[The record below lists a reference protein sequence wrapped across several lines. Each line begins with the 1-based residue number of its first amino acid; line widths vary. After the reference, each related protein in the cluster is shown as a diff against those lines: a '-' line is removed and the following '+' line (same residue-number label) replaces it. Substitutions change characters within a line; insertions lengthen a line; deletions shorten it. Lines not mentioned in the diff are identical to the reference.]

1 MKMWQNTIW
10 THLRCWRQEHTAPG
24 QWRPREFS
32 PWITNKTKQK
42 IKTFAAL
49 VGFSAPSHCLGS
61 ANPVVRFIDHTR
73 QQLTNR
79 INLWLFVRLRR
90 ARAGSH
96 AQTYTHWS
104 RAHTQTHTRK
114 ERDPQVYFFFF
125 SFLRHTEEMC
135 CSLTVTLPCHSIN
148 LVIIFI

>member
-1 MKMWQNTIW
+1 MDALTVLKTR
-10 THLRCWRQEHTAPG
+10 THGSRSVTPKGILSLDYKQ
-24 QWRPREFS
+24 
-32 PWITNKTKQK
+32 NKTKNK
-42 IKTFAAL
+42 TTFAAL